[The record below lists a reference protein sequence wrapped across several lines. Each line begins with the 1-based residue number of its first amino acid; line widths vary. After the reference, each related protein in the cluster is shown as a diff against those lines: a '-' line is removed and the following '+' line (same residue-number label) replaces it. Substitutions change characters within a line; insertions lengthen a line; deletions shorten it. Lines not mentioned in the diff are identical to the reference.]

1 MKWIVTLFLISIGY
15 SQSQFG
21 IGLGYGKGGVSFN
34 MGGVGKYSDS
44 SKRKLFS
51 LIGGNIFSGRR
62 DKDIYDCSPNLLDED
77 ENRGK
82 IKEDYWLVG
91 GPVFKI
97 KYNTQIYLGGGLN
110 VYSEYLKMYDDT
122 EIFGNED
129 DNTSSKSPIFVT
141 EISASP
147 TFIIG
152 FSAYQIGIYYNTFP
166 NNISL
171 VYWFK

>member
-1 MKWIVTLFLISIGY
+1 M
-15 SQSQFG
+15 
-21 IGLGYGKGGVSFN
+21 
-34 MGGVGKYSDS
+34 
-44 SKRKLFS
+44 
-51 LIGGNIFSGRR
+51 
-62 DKDIYDCSPNLLDED
+62 
-77 ENRGK
+77 
-82 IKEDYWLVG
+82 
-91 GPVFKI
+91 
-97 KYNTQIYLGGGLN
+97 
-110 VYSEYLKMYDDT
+110 YSEYLKMYDDT

-141 EISASP
+141 EFLASP